1 MIFDAASALRANAT
15 HRPASTAPIRP
26 GGARLE
32 VYIFYVIP
40 ARESAATGN
49 GRRV

>member
-15 HRPASTAPIRP
+15 PSPRLDGPNPAGRSTAR
-26 GGARLE
+26 G
-32 VYIFYVIP
+32 YISYMIP
-40 ARESAATGN
+40 AREWVATGN

>member
-15 HRPASTAPIRP
+15 HRPASTVQSGRAEH
-26 GGARLE
+26 GSRL
-32 VYIFYVIP
+32 YFLHMIP
-40 ARESAATGN
+40 TREWVATGN